1 MRIALVR
8 IQDHWGHSEGPEE
21 KASRYTV
28 RPGTRGPTLVYPHVV
43 LAAGACRAGAT
54 RRDVRPFAVVWP
66 GLDVTC
72 ESLAQSRRVGRGD
85 EWRRQLT
92 RAVRLDR
99 LDVAG

>member
-1 MRIALVR
+1 MCWQRHDDSSLMENVDLIVDIRHENHMMHVL
-8 IQDHWGHSEGPEE
+8 
-21 KASRYTV
+21 
-28 RPGTRGPTLVYPHVV
+28 LLYPHVV

>member
-1 MRIALVR
+1 MCWQKHDDSSLMENVDLIVNIRHENHMML
-8 IQDHWGHSEGPEE
+8 
-21 KASRYTV
+21 
-28 RPGTRGPTLVYPHVV
+28 YPHVV

-72 ESLAQSRRVGRGD
+72 ESLAQSGRVGRGD